1 MQITNPDRVLRT
13 RPSKDVT
20 VSITINVDKDS
31 PDHLILQN
39 AIEALY
45 YVVNNRDGAEYP
57 IWKVWALKIVTETVK
72 VFT

>member
-20 VSITINVDKDS
+20 VSITINVDKDA
-31 PDHLILQN
+31 PDHLVLQN
-39 AIEALY
+39 AIEALH
-45 YVVNNRDGAEYP
+45 YVVNNRDGLKYP
-57 IWKVWALKIVTETVK
+57 IWKAWALKIVTETVK